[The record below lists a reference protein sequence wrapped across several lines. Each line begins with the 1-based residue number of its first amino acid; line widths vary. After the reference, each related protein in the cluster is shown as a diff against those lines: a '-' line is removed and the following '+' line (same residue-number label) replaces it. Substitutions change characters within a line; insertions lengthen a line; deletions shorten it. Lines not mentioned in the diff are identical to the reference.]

1 MGQWTD
7 DVNNMPA
14 PQTEPGLSRMLTLEQ
29 VQEILNV
36 KSSLVYALVRSG
48 QLPAGQFGA
57 RGIWRV
63 RESDLAAYIDGAF
76 AKTAERSLLGRFPR
90 STSSKTIDHGT
101 QNRRRPAPCKV
112 PAFAA
117 LRPFPPLRLR
127 LERPSRA

>member
-14 PQTEPGLSRMLTLEQ
+14 PQVEPGLSKMLTLEQ

-48 QLPAGQFGA
+48 QLPAGQFGG

-63 RESDLAAYIDGAF
+63 RESDLAAYIEGAF
-76 AKTAERSLLGRFPR
+76 AKTAERIAAGQIPQ
-90 STSSKTIDHGT
+90 DHVT
-101 QNRRRPAPCKV
+101 
-112 PAFAA
+112 
-117 LRPFPPLRLR
+117 
-127 LERPSRA
+127 EDD